1 MCVAASSTGGAAP
14 AWEWAGGGIAG
25 RQGHFEWGVGA
36 AGKTAAGCR
45 GAHDKQA
52 VAAGSSAMPAGS
64 RTRFASAQRLAQR
77 HHLSP
82 GLWGEFEIAAAS
94 FRDSPHLFRFA
105 VASIPALPA
114 AIQLQDALWTTASGK
129 KTDLNTS
136 ACCFTTPL
144 SAPAPAH
151 LSPGKLGGQGVERSL
166 PRDAVYLRNS
176 SVT

>member
-114 AIQLQDALWTTASGK
+114 SDPASGCIVDDRK
-129 KTDLNTS
+129 WQKNRSEHLCMLFYNPSICPRPS
-136 ACCFTTPL
+136 AL
-144 SAPAPAH
+144 E
-151 LSPGKLGGQGVERSL
+151 PGEAWRPGR
-166 PRDAVYLRNS
+166 
-176 SVT
+176 